1 MHPRNEEVRA
11 ALLAAGID
19 SPIVVLDV
27 HARTAALAAEQL
39 GCEVA
44 AIANSLVLLADGE
57 PLLVMS
63 SGAARIDPAVVAE
76 AVGAQEVTMAKAP
89 DVRAATGQAIGG
101 VAPTGHPTRLRAL
114 VDEDLRVHDT
124 IWAAGGT
131 PDTVVELTF
140 DQLVSVTGG
149 PIVRVR

>member
-1 MHPRNEEVRA
+1 MHPRNEEVRV

-27 HARTAALAAEQL
+27 HATTAAMAAEQL
-39 GCEVA
+39 GCDVA
-44 AIANSLVLLADGE
+44 AIANSLVCLADGT
-57 PLLVMS
+57 PLLVMA
-63 SGAARIDPAVVAE
+63 SGGARVDLAVVAE
-76 AVGAQEVTMAKAP
+76 VAGAEQVTMAKAP

-101 VAPTGHPTRLRAL
+101 VAPTGHPAPVRAL
-114 VDEDLRVHDT
+114 VDEDLRAHDT
-124 IWAAGGT
+124 VWTAGGT

-149 PIVRVR
+149 TVARVR

>member
-1 MHPRNEEVRA
+1 MHPRNDEVRS

-19 SPIVVLDV
+19 SPIVRLDV

-44 AIANSLVLLADGE
+44 AIANSLVCLADGD

-63 SGAARIDPAVVAE
+63 SGGARVDLAVIAR
-76 AVGAQEVTMAKAP
+76 AVGATEVTMAKAP
-89 DVRAATGQAIGG
+89 AVREATGQAIGG
-101 VAPTGHPTRLRAL
+101 VAPTGHPAPLRAL
-114 VDEDLRVHDT
+114 VDEDLRPHAT

-131 PDTVVELTF
+131 PDTVVQLTF

-149 PIVRVR
+149 TISRVR